1 MKSADPRYIES
12 RLHEERRWKLKSARG
27 LNLRL
32 VRKIEM
38 GRHKRST
45 ATTDSLYVS
54 GSRVL
59 TGAFE
64 HSDAWAPVVS
74 NR

>member
-1 MKSADPRYIES
+1 
-12 RLHEERRWKLKSARG
+12 
-27 LNLRL
+27 LRL